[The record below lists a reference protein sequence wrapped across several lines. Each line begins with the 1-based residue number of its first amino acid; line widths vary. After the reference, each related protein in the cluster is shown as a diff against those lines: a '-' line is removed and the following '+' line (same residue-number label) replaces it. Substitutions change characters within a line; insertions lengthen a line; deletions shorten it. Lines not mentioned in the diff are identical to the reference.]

1 METYKH
7 LVEIVDRYITIKGG
21 RRFVAGN
28 ANVDTLIAS
37 FDAAW
42 KGCEVSVIFAPQ
54 NGEPVRQ
61 RYGCGMT
68 VPPEALTQDGFLY
81 VTFVGTRDGNVVIE
95 TAMQAKPFVIDKEGV
110 VNGADPVP
118 PTPSEYQ
125 QLMAEIRRI
134 RQDIEAGLI
143 KGDPG
148 DDADIAGANAAK
160 EAANAAAKLAKQA
173 AEYANNVALDVDNA
187 IEKAENASYTALL
200 SANAAN
206 DAAQAAR
213 DADTY
218 ATAAASNANDAAEE
232 IMRRADSGEFDGKDG
247 YTPVKGVDYFD
258 GEAGHSPVITASKAD
273 GVTTIYSDGV
283 VIASIDDGVAPE
295 ITAAIISNALGFVPQ
310 KDTRID
316 GSSIVNDGVADIPMA
331 DLDVK
336 GAVVLGN
343 TTYGVTKLTSGALTL
358 RKATDQDLSARTNGY
373 RPIVPN
379 NLDTAVKFAMSD
391 GKGDDWTGTE
401 QLNARKRIGLGG
413 DFELIEEITLTT
425 PTNTITRS
433 ATPSGKPYSFKNI
446 VVVVDNLKKNN
457 NTSTSGF
464 TVLTVQL
471 DNIATD
477 HRVVLPATDTT
488 SLKYITAVAQL
499 ICGRLFSMAC
509 VNTSRSNNNGTWYS
523 PAQAGLNIE
532 GKAIT
537 NIKFRGN
544 DSDFL
549 IETGTKIAIYGAWA

>member
-1 METYKH
+1 MSYKH
-7 LVEIVDRYITIKGG
+7 IVNVDNRIIEIVKG
-21 RRFVAGN
+21 REFVENN
-28 ANVDTLIAS
+28 AYVDVLHAD
-37 FDAAW
+37 FDECW
-42 KGCEVSVIFAPQ
+42 DGCEIAAVFTPS
-54 NGEPVRQ
+54 NGESVRTQ
-61 RYGCGMT
+61 FVDGME
-68 VPPEALTQDGFLY
+68 VPPEVLANPGWLHLAFI
-81 VTFVGTRDGNVVIE
+81 GTKASNVVIE
-95 TAMQAKPFVIDKEGV
+95 TAMQAKPFVVSKAGV

-125 QLMAEIRRI
+125 QLMAEISRI
-134 RQDIEAGLI
+134 RADIEAGLI

-148 DDADIAGANAAK
+148 DDADIAGAEAAK
-160 EAANAAAKLAKQA
+160 DAANAAAARANTKADRAHEAAANADDAAKDAREAAEFADAATNNALDAERTAEQA
-173 AEYANNVALDVDNA
+173 AAN
-187 IEKAENASYTALL
+187 
-200 SANAAN
+200 ANAA
-206 DAAQAAR
+206 AI
-213 DADTY
+213 
-218 ATAAASNANDAAEE
+218 E
-232 IMRRADSGEFDGKDG
+232 IRQRADSGEFDGEDG
-247 YTPVKGVDYFD
+247 KTPVKGVDYFD

-433 ATPSGKPYSFKNI
+433 ATPSGKPYSFKNV

-457 NTSTSGF
+457 VSASGF
-464 TVLTVQL
+464 TVLTVKL
-471 DNIATD
+471 DNEPTD
-477 HRVVLPATDTT
+477 YRVVLPATDAT

-509 VNTSRSNNNGTWYS
+509 VNTSRNNNNGTWYS

-537 NIKFRGN
+537 NIKFKGN
-544 DSDFL
+544 DNDFL
-549 IETGTKIAIYGAWA
+549 IETGTKISIFGAWA